1 MDITK
6 IIPSPNF
13 STVVK
18 YAEKQNLPLIVGSD
32 TNARH
37 KLWGNKDSN
46 TRGEELLDF
55 LSSCGLSWANKG
67 STPTFINS
75 RGHNSIIDLT
85 LTNNKGGDE
94 IGGWHVRDIYWN
106 SDHQYIMFDISSK
119 NKSNPKQVRF
129 TKNTDWDLF
138 HEHLSSN
145 LKTDSTELF
154 TTHDIDTACEKLNK
168 HTIKAFN
175 YACPVTYISSSIKK
189 PTWLTTELQ
198 KCTEDHTT

>member
-1 MDITK
+1 MHKDLIPFYYKSELNKPRAAILIHKSLEKSCWELPEFTTADQITLKIRFNSKDFIITSTYMDITK

-37 KLWGNKDSN
+37 KLWGNKDRN

-94 IGGWHVRDIYWN
+94 IGGWHVRDIY
-106 SDHQYIMFDISSK
+106 
-119 NKSNPKQVRF
+119 
-129 TKNTDWDLF
+129 
-138 HEHLSSN
+138 
-145 LKTDSTELF
+145 
-154 TTHDIDTACEKLNK
+154 
-168 HTIKAFN
+168 
-175 YACPVTYISSSIKK
+175 
-189 PTWLTTELQ
+189 
-198 KCTEDHTT
+198 